1 MTGLGFEI
9 QAQFVIGVRRGI
21 WGGWWRVR
29 QSAVS
34 QSPGPCWA
42 DPVFCSIDFSFSAD
56 GVVCASLVSI
66 LLKQVR
72 LFLALWSGLFAIGA
86 PSCLF

>member
-1 MTGLGFEI
+1 MGLGFEI
-9 QAQFVIGVRRGI
+9 QAQFVTGVRRGI
-21 WGGWWRVR
+21 GEGWVVR
-29 QSAVS
+29 QSGVS

-42 DPVFCSIDFSFSAD
+42 DLVFCSIDFPFSAD

-72 LFLALWSGLFAIGA
+72 LFLALWSGLFAISA